1 MLLTHYKYVIS
12 LVLVIVFWKHI
23 QVTIGA
29 DKLPSVARDFVMP
42 VVLVFLLAELI
53 AYVDRALDLHYGS
66 QANLGPEFM
75 YGGEG
80 DIRKETQVGGYDP
93 VGSGATNVTTQ
104 EIKNANYYARM
115 NGKIANTV
123 IHDLRDPDLGLGLDE
138 ADDEDSAFVNT
149 PDGAALVENM
159 DGGDD
164 NGVDGANAE
173 APDAV
178 REAAT
183 NINVPK
189 LGSVIPA
196 NAVVSETNDYNNRLG
211 CMTDNGK
218 FLCSKPHPENPNNIV
233 APIPGGP
240 WQPQSAA
247 TVFDRLSKGNYVP
260 STCDITKMELI
271 RRGDL
276 PQSAQ

>member
-23 QVTIGA
+23 QVIIGA
-29 DKLPSVARDFVMP
+29 DKLPNMVCNIVMP
-42 VVLVFLLAELI
+42 VVLVFLMAELI
-53 AYVDRALDLHYGS
+53 AYVNRALDLHYGS
-66 QANLGPEFM
+66 QANLGAEFM
-75 YGGEG
+75 NGSGL
-80 DIRKETQVGGYDP
+80 RKETQVGGYDP

-104 EIKNANYYARM
+104 EIKNANYYTRM
-115 NGKIANTV
+115 NNELTNSV
-123 IHDLRDPDLGLGLDE
+123 DLDE
-138 ADDEDSAFVNT
+138 ADDEDCAFVNT
-149 PDGAALVENM
+149 PDGAALFENM
-159 DGGDD
+159 DDGNN
-164 NGVDGANAE
+164 NGNSIN
-173 APDAV
+173 
-178 REAAT
+178 EAAA

-196 NAVVSETNDYNNRLG
+196 NSVVSETNDYNNRLG
-211 CMTDNGK
+211 CMTDNGQ

-260 STCDITKMELI
+260 STCDITKMEMI